1 MHVKKCNQHSTYFI
15 KKELEALFE
24 LAPKQTTSCKTAVI
38 YRKRRH
44 PVVENPTTVFEH
56 CRAAIWADWNK

>member
-15 KKELEALFE
+15 RKELEALFE

-44 PVVENPTTVFEH
+44 PVVPIEKLQGP
-56 CRAAIWADWNK
+56 ADHRLAHFLSDW